1 MLVRLCGEPNHE
13 RHANASIHPSEVSLY
28 PHVNDVTCRM
38 LRDLVVPCQA
48 AMATES
54 SRLLDNRHGFYLDEE
69 TGVYERGDL
78 DHRGCRVRLLEVA
91 SEPLCRALAGGP
103 L

>member
-28 PHVNDVTCRM
+28 PYVNDVTCRM
-38 LRDLVVPCQA
+38 VRGLFVPCQA
-48 AMATES
+48 AVATES

-69 TGVYERGDL
+69 TGSMSAETSTIED
-78 DHRGCRVRLLEVA
+78 
-91 SEPLCRALAGGP
+91 AGYGSSK
-103 L
+103 